1 MIQTQTIDIEHVRK
15 VLSNCPHYDQIVNY
29 EYQYGDT
36 LSKKLIDWYRELIFS
51 ANGDDEKQLMLIN
64 SLDRS
69 LYLYIK
75 DNKYKR
81 GLRNIIT
88 DEELTFEDKNLIKGV
103 IKKLIEFTSSY
114 EKKEVLEF
122 NKMLYDSKRLSDNL
136 WFNWYWND
144 KIADNIDYIQLP
156 NKDKQAP

>member
-15 VLSNCPHYDQIVNY
+15 VLQNCPHFDKIVNY
-29 EYQYGDT
+29 EYSYGDT

-51 ANGDDEKQLMLIN
+51 ANGDNEKQLMLIN
-64 SLDRS
+64 ALDRS

-81 GLRNIIT
+81 GIRKIIT
-88 DEELTFEDKNLIKGV
+88 DEELTFEDKNLIKEV

-122 NKMLYDSKRLSDNL
+122 NTTKWL
-136 WFNWYWND
+136 
-144 KIADNIDYIQLP
+144 
-156 NKDKQAP
+156 

>member
-29 EYQYGDT
+29 EYPYGDT

-75 DNKYKR
+75 YNKYKR
-81 GLRNIIT
+81 GLRKIIT

-103 IKKLIEFTSSY
+103 IKKLIEFTSNY
-114 EKKEVLEF
+114 EKREVLEF
-122 NKMLYDSKRLSDNL
+122 NTTKWL
-136 WFNWYWND
+136 
-144 KIADNIDYIQLP
+144 
-156 NKDKQAP
+156 